1 MPPALAAA
9 LASLTAPRY
18 TASQVGQI
26 IHLTNKFPA
35 NTPDLVWL
43 EALGSERGTRWAIIS
58 KDGFRK
64 QNGAE
69 RQVQRQHG
77 LSVFV
82 LQKSWATQ
90 PYWAMSAQLVHWWP
104 RIVDQA
110 LETER
115 AAMEVPWSISGRF
128 KQI

>member
-1 MPPALAAA
+1 M
-9 LASLTAPRY
+9 
-18 TASQVGQI
+18 
-26 IHLTNKFPA
+26 
-35 NTPDLVWL
+35 

-82 LQKSWATQ
+82 LQKSWSSQ
-90 PYWAMSAQLVHWWP
+90 QYWAMSAQLVHWWP

-115 AAMEVPWSISGRF
+115 VALEVPWATSGRF